1 MLTYSKAI
9 QNEVHFTVS
18 ITRDYFFFK
27 FRLGIHFLCAHKKE
41 LVHVMHVLT
50 SSDFHLQV

>member
-1 MLTYSKAI
+1 LTYSKAI